1 MNGKGKYERRKP
13 GMPTENTLSIH
24 TSLAD
29 IKLTNKR
36 ELFSIANHLTI
47 TVYNKDKVVLF
58 VGRGTILSST
68 PMKIELNEQ
77 EFDTRP
83 EIVKMLATAD
93 SMNKDKLYVDLTN
106 DFKFYNI
113 KRKEYGIEYN
123 APYYART
130 ITLNTKRIHDLGYQV
145 NYNIDF
151 GYTPKLIGTK
161 EFYKKHKM
169 FNMSTHAVNK
179 STAEQCNDYD
189 ILLTKLELNNSKYKM
204 VFKVKLDDLRDLYFC
219 TRAKHLDEPNPIQ
232 TISLKEYYGN
242 MRCGGYSY
250 FDTVQCENCNI
261 LTFITGIDN
270 SVTNPNTECYVVFF
284 FKDSISLIGSV
295 SEDASMLKILH
306 RMSNEQGY

>member
-1 MNGKGKYERRKP
+1 
-13 GMPTENTLSIH
+13 MPTENTLNIH

-29 IKLTNKR
+29 IRLTNKR

-58 VGRGTILSST
+58 VGRGAIISSDR
-68 PMKIELNEQ
+68 MKIELNEQ

-83 EIVKMLATAD
+83 EIVKMIATPV
-93 SMNKDKLYVDLTN
+93 SVNKEKLYVNLDH
-106 DFKFYNI
+106 DFKYYII
-113 KRKEYGIEYN
+113 KRKDYGIDYN

-130 ITLNTKRIHDLGYQV
+130 VTLNTKRIQKLGYQV
-145 NYNIDF
+145 NYDMDF
-151 GYTPKLIGTK
+151 GYTPKLMGTK

-169 FNMSTHAVNK
+169 FNMSTSAVNK
-179 STAEQCNDYD
+179 STAEQCADYE
-189 ILLTKLELNNSKYKM
+189 ILQTKLEMNNIKYKM
-204 VFKVKLDDLRDLYFC
+204 VFKVKLDDLKDLYFC

-250 FDTVQCENCNI
+250 FDSIQCENCNI
-261 LTFITGIDN
+261 LTFIIGVDN
-270 SVTNPNTECYVVFF
+270 SVTNSNTDCYVVFL

-295 SEDASMLKILH
+295 SEDDSMLKILH
-306 RMSNEQGY
+306 RMSNEQGNGL

>member
-1 MNGKGKYERRKP
+1 
-13 GMPTENTLSIH
+13 MPTENTLSVH

-58 VGRGTILSST
+58 VGRGTILSSAR
-68 PMKIELNEQ
+68 MKIELNEQ

-83 EIVKMLATAD
+83 EIVKMIATPV
-93 SMNKDKLYVDLTN
+93 SVNKEKLYVNLDH
-106 DFKFYNI
+106 DFKYYII
-113 KRKEYGIEYN
+113 KGKDYGIDYN

-130 ITLNTKRIHDLGYQV
+130 ITLNTKRIQKLGYQV
-145 NYNIDF
+145 NYDMDF
-151 GYTPKLIGTK
+151 GYTPKLMGTK

-169 FNMSTHAVNK
+169 FNMSAPAVNK
-179 STAEQCNDYD
+179 STAEQCADYE
-189 ILLTKLELNNSKYKM
+189 ILQTKLEMNNSKYKM
-204 VFKVKLDDLRDLYFC
+204 VFKVKLDDLKDLYFC

-232 TISLKEYYGN
+232 TVSLKEYYGN

-250 FDTVQCENCNI
+250 FDTIQCENCNI
-261 LTFITGIDN
+261 FTFITGIDN
-270 SVTNPNTECYVVFF
+270 SVTNSNTDCYVVFL

-295 SEDASMLKILH
+295 SEDASMLKILD